1 MNKFIKAQL
10 AAFSGTAIDF
20 STTIVSVEVFNH
32 WYVAS
37 NLAGNILGGLTNF
50 TLGRIWVFQARNEKL
65 HLQAYRYV
73 IVWIGNIILNTS
85 GVFAFTHYMS
95 LSYIYSK
102 VIVSLF
108 VSVGWNYVL
117 QKYFV
122 FK

>member
-1 MNKFIKAQL
+1 MKKFIKAQL
-10 AAFSGTAIDF
+10 ASFSGTAIDF

-37 NLAGNILGGLTNF
+37 NLAGNILGGLANF
-50 TLGRIWVFQARNEKL
+50 TLGRIWVFQARGEKL
-65 HLQAYRYV
+65 HLQAFRYV
-73 IVWIGNIILNTS
+73 LVWIGNIILNTS
-85 GVFAFTHYMS
+85 GVFVLTHYMS
-95 LSYIYSK
+95 ISYIYSK

-108 VSVGWNYVL
+108 VSVGWNYFL